1 MPISKREFYAAQ
13 GLGYEMQDRE
23 TNTRYDLVLPWIPAR
38 TDLIVRE
45 VGCKFGVLRD
55 KLAQVGI
62 QNYGAVDIDHHT
74 IDRIPDKKPGQ
85 FSVHDVNQGLPYLD
99 GSLDV
104 LVCLEVLEHL
114 DNPSRFFLEARRVLQ
129 RVGMLILSVPNPYC
143 WVEIVGNLRRAPV
156 REGHIGRFTFQN
168 IDALLHFSGLRLIE
182 RKGTYTRLPF
192 AKRLFGRDILF
203 RTQGEFF
210 TRSYLYRIGA
220 IDG

>member
-1 MPISKREFYAAQ
+1 MPISKREFCAAQ

-23 TNTRYDLVLPWIPAR
+23 TNTRYDLVLPWIPTR

-55 KLAQVGI
+55 KLAQVVI
-62 QNYGAVDIDHHT
+62 QNYGAVDIDQHT

-85 FSVHDVNQGLPYLD
+85 FSVHDVNQGLL
-99 GSLDV
+99 L
-104 LVCLEVLEHL
+104 
-114 DNPSRFFLEARRVLQ
+114 
-129 RVGMLILSVPNPYC
+129 
-143 WVEIVGNLRRAPV
+143 NL
-156 REGHIGRFTFQN
+156 
-168 IDALLHFSGLRLIE
+168 SGLRLIE

-203 RTQGEFF
+203 RTQFEFF
-210 TRSYLYRIGA
+210 TRSYLYRIGT